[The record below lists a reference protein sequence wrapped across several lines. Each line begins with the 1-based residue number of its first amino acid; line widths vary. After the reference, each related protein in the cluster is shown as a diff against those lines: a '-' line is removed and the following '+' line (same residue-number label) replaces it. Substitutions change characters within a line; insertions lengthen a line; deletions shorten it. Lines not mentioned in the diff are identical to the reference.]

1 MAPEDMVQLLNEIFM
16 KFDSLVER
24 YSLEKIRTIG
34 DNTMVAAGVPTPHTD
49 HSEAM
54 ANLALDVETTIKNR
68 PSNGNN
74 KLSFRMGINSG
85 PVIAGVIG
93 KQKFHYDVWGDTVNT
108 AIRMESHGA
117 AGKIQITKA
126 THELIKDDLSNP
138 FTLTPANSD
147 AVYAGRKNSTAWA
160 NSCCLWPRNALKSRV
175 LLQRQSPAKGT
186 SGRISRAQPKKL
198 AQR

>member
-74 KLSFRMGINSG
+74 KLSFRMDINSG

-108 AIRMESHGA
+108 ASRMESHGA

-126 THELIKDDLSNP
+126 THELIKDDFVCNP
-138 FTLTPANSD
+138 RRVIEVKGKGAMETWFF
-147 AVYAGRKNSTAWA
+147 VKK
-160 NSCCLWPRNALKSRV
+160 KSPIEKYINGKIPQ
-175 LLQRQSPAKGT
+175 LEPAKV
-186 SGRISRAQPKKL
+186 
-198 AQR
+198 